1 MNSII
6 NAMAKYDHRQHELS
20 DWLSELEQRFQLGEV
35 DTDKSKIIWCQLL
48 IGATGNSILA
58 GLEEDT
64 TWNTAKETLLSRLGA
79 GSVRDEAWVALK
91 NLTKG
96 TKEIV
101 ELAEEAEKLAKRLH
115 PQDAEAVERH
125 AVDAFLGALDR
136 SLAAE
141 VKKLGHTQMKGVV
154 ADARRIEKILQE
166 QPTPATDS
174 AIEAMNRQIQ
184 ILKKDLVKANEH
196 LVAQSTTPPQTASL
210 ALSAS
215 PTVTVAQPP
224 PATFIPQPKSQA
236 LVFPPQQPM
245 PPPPPQYVQDYP
257 ASYRQED
264 PPYYRQQD
272 RQAAGCFLCG
282 EAEHLAYRCPARTL
296 LQQLLRQQ
304 TPEQVR
310 QSPPD
315 QVIKLPPTNGSPS
328 APPVQLNLTE
338 ESPGAKVAPVRCA
351 VAPPISGLL
360 QIEGIPVEGL
370 VDTGASVT
378 CLGFAI
384 WWRYRAQWGSLEPF
398 THPVRGA
405 HGKPLSIA
413 GKTQYLDIQWGE
425 ARGRAS
431 FIIIVG
437 LESPP
442 CLIGMDIMRPL
453 RVRIDVTEGTATPAQ
468 PDPQLIHL
476 NAAQTQP
483 PQKKPLP
490 GPTSALPP
498 AQEAANQ
505 GASLPLPKAYAASPP
520 LPVQP
525 GRLPAT
531 GEVVAPSP
539 AASQPAPPPGFSPAY
554 TNLAH
559 PHIASC
565 ARLLQ
570 TADIPPETAR
580 LVRCHNPWPSED
592 VLFCPDGALP
602 AFVTGIPALSSG
614 PELWYAVHNHRPEP
628 LQLHAGQSIGVLEVV
643 QLAEAPAPAPPSS
656 SHPTSSPCQPPLPEN
671 LSPLQQQQ
679 LNELFKEYIDVFSQ
693 GDEDLGNTPLL
704 EHGIETHGP
713 PLRQPYRRQNPA
725 VRREEMTQVQ
735 QMLSSNVIRPSN
747 SPWASPVVMVRK
759 KDGSLRFCVD
769 FRQLNAATVK
779 DAHPLPRID
788 DLLDALH
795 GAKWFSTLDLK
806 SGYWQVPIAEQ
817 DKEKTA
823 FRTSSGQL
831 FEFNQ
836 VPFGLCNAP
845 ATFSRL
851 MDRVLA
857 GLHWETCLFYLDD
870 IIVFSS
876 TWEEH
881 LARLREVFE
890 RLRQAKLK
898 LGAAKCTFAAK
909 EVSYLGHRVTEEG
922 LLPDPSLLAAIR
934 DIPPPTTATEV
945 RSFLGLAGYYRRYVK
960 GFAAIAAPLFA
971 LTRKEALFH
980 WSEDC
985 QAAFDQLK
993 NRLTTSPITAFPDFS
1008 QAFRLYTDASTAGLG
1023 AILAQVREGKERI
1036 ICCAS
1041 RALNKA
1047 EKSYPATKLECL
1059 AIVWAVAKFRP
1070 YLMAMP
1076 FEVYTD
1082 HYALQ
1087 WLKTMRTGSALL
1099 HRWSAA
1105 LEEYDFTVRHRP
1117 GKVQT
1122 HVDGLSRLPVGPAP
1136 PDDTLLH
1143 IEVSDEEE
1151 ARRLAQELHS
1161 ATHLGGQALWR
1172 LFSDR
1177 YSHKA
1182 GRRICIEVAQS
1193 CPQCQRGSD
1202 YGHHQ
1207 KTTGTIES
1215 KGPWDTLSVDIVG
1228 PLPADSRHEF
1238 IIVFVDCYSR
1248 FTVLVPASNHTADTV
1263 SEALLRHVVPYFG
1276 TPRRLLSDRGREFVS
1291 EVWQKLTTTLGIQRV
1306 LTSPYHPEGNS
1317 INERSHR
1324 TMNNMLRARLL
1335 KDLPSRKWVAEI
1347 PGIMLALNAMVHEPH
1362 GFSASMIATGREPS
1376 LPPDVDNEACASP
1389 STADPVAYVD
1399 MVRQRLA
1406 LTHQQMTSPPAPE
1419 THSPYHEGDLIF
1431 VMTTPP
1437 ERTNK
1442 LTPRW
1447 KGPFEVKRVPNT
1459 YQVTYEDGMVWRT
1472 VHVNHVKPA
1481 KAPPGGFPVPTAPP
1495 ASDIPPQR
1503 YSSRNLSWRKPPPP
1517 QPATLTRGSPPPAT
1531 PVAAPTRPVTA
1542 RRPIAHPPSR
1552 PITRSLTGHQLASR
1566 SEPRLPATPAQAQ
1579 PGQSP
1584 RRSARIKARV
1594 CTVESHP
1601 QPAAPQLLRYEQCIG
1616 CREGPHSFCSL
1627 VLKDLRTGHSEYLS
1641 DTQQLIDALPRS
1653 LDPGSRLTLIAQVAP
1668 PGQRC
1673 LPPAMRASLRWLLPS
1688 DGEFQSGPDGQSYYL
1703 ARQGRRV
1710 VLRGGDV
1717 KAPLANSRINWVCD
1731 SPPSQSPHIAP
1742 RQTLL
1747 ENKNPKKR
1755 TSNSVPRNV
1764 YPPPRKE
1771 SSAISIAPSSDVRVR
1786 APFTRIESSTWENS
1800 SRKICPPVPRN
1811 NMTDSDRHTVPPPQK
1826 RKRNRVNRRER
1837 RARERE
1843 ERALIEEA
1851 FNHDARWN
1859 FQSPGALSSTTIPDR
1874 LTTIG
1879 LPHSEPISAMRPAVY
1894 LPVTE
1899 QGRPGTNENSSSLF
1913 GQELCE
1919 SVGLPPGL
1927 YKAPDPDPQHHNW
1940 NSTWASSSEDDPPS
1954 PTRPPWACSLGA
1966 RPRIGI
1972 IYPLQP
1978 RQRRPDTCI
1987 TVEAVSRPE
1996 PAALHREELPVCEVP
2011 TDLPRPSQR
2020 PGRKRRRKR
2029 SSALYRPA
2037 KRSPPRGRWCIL

>member
-1 MNSII
+1 
-6 NAMAKYDHRQHELS
+6 
-20 DWLSELEQRFQLGEV
+20 
-35 DTDKSKIIWCQLL
+35 
-48 IGATGNSILA
+48 
-58 GLEEDT
+58 
-64 TWNTAKETLLSRLGA
+64 
-79 GSVRDEAWVALK
+79 
-91 NLTKG
+91 
-96 TKEIV
+96 
-101 ELAEEAEKLAKRLH
+101 
-115 PQDAEAVERH
+115 
-125 AVDAFLGALDR
+125 
-136 SLAAE
+136 
-141 VKKLGHTQMKGVV
+141 
-154 ADARRIEKILQE
+154 
-166 QPTPATDS
+166 
-174 AIEAMNRQIQ
+174 
-184 ILKKDLVKANEH
+184 
-196 LVAQSTTPPQTASL
+196 
-210 ALSAS
+210 
-215 PTVTVAQPP
+215 
-224 PATFIPQPKSQA
+224 
-236 LVFPPQQPM
+236 M
-245 PPPPPQYVQDYP
+245 PPKH
-257 ASYRQED
+257 SRYRQS
-264 PPYYRQQD
+264 
-272 RQAAGCFLCG
+272 
-282 EAEHLAYRCPARTL
+282 RC
-296 LQQLLRQQ
+296 
-304 TPEQVR
+304 
-310 QSPPD
+310 QS
-315 QVIKLPPTNGSPS
+315 K
-328 APPVQLNLTE
+328 
-338 ESPGAKVAPVRCA
+338 
-351 VAPPISGLL
+351 
-360 QIEGIPVEGL
+360 
-370 VDTGASVT
+370 
-378 CLGFAI
+378 
-384 WWRYRAQWGSLEPF
+384 
-398 THPVRGA
+398 
-405 HGKPLSIA
+405 
-413 GKTQYLDIQWGE
+413 
-425 ARGRAS
+425 
-431 FIIIVG
+431 
-437 LESPP
+437 
-442 CLIGMDIMRPL
+442 
-453 RVRIDVTEGTATPAQ
+453 
-468 PDPQLIHL
+468 
-476 NAAQTQP
+476 
-483 PQKKPLP
+483 KKP
-490 GPTSALPP
+490 LPP
-498 AQEAANQ
+498 AQEAAVQ
-505 GASLPLPKAYAASPP
+505 GASLPLPRALAQSPS
-520 LPVQP
+520 LPAQQ
-525 GRLPAT
+525 GRLPAA
-531 GEVVAPSP
+531 EESVASPP
-539 AASQPAPPPGFSPAY
+539 AASKPAPPPGLSPAS
-554 TNLAH
+554 TDLAH
-559 PHIASC
+559 PHTASC

-643 QLAEAPAPAPPSS
+643 QLAEASASAPPSS
-656 SHPTSSPCQPPLPEN
+656 KHPTSPPCQPPLPEN

-704 EHGIETHGP
+704 KHGIETHGP

-857 GLHWETCLFYLDD
+857 GLHWETCLFYLND

-890 RLRQAKLK
+890 RLRHAKLK

-922 LLPDPSLLAAIR
+922 LLPDLSLLAAIR

-945 RSFLGLAGYYRRYVK
+945 RCFLGLAGYYRRYVK

-993 NRLTTSPITAFPDFS
+993 TKLTTSPITAFPDFS

-1105 LEEYDFTVRHRP
+1105 LEEYNFTVRHRP
-1117 GKVQT
+1117 GKIQT
-1122 HVDGLSRLPVGPAP
+1122 HVDGLSHLPVDPAP
-1136 PDDTLLH
+1136 PEDTMLH
-1143 IEVSDEEE
+1143 IEVQDEEE
-1151 ARRLAQELHS
+1151 ARRLAQELHT

-1202 YGHHQ
+1202 YGHCQ

-1228 PLPADSRHEF
+1228 PLPADRQHEF

-1248 FTVLVPASNHTADTV
+1248 FTILVPASNHTADTV
-1263 SEALLRHVVPYFG
+1263 SEAPVRHVVPYFG

-1291 EVWQKLTTTLGIQRV
+1291 EIWGKLTTTLGIQRV

-1335 KDLPSRKWVAEI
+1335 RDLPSRKLVTEI
-1347 PGIMLALNAMVHEPH
+1347 PGIMLCLNAMVHEPH

-1376 LPPDVDNEACASP
+1376 LPPDLDSEACASP
-1389 STADPVAYVD
+1389 ATEDPVAYVD

-1419 THSPYHEGDLIF
+1419 APNPYHEGDLIF

-1442 LTPRW
+1442 LAPRW
-1447 KGPFEVKRVPNT
+1447 KGPFVVQRVPNA

-1472 VHVNHVKPA
+1472 VHINHAKPT
-1481 KAPPGGFPVPTAPP
+1481 KAPPGGFPVPAAPP
-1495 ASDIPPQR
+1495 APASPPHK
-1503 YSSRNLSWRKPPPP
+1503 YSSRNLSWRKPAPPP
-1517 QPATLTRGSPPPAT
+1517 QPAA
-1531 PVAAPTRPVTA
+1531 PVAEPAQPRFA
-1542 RRPIAHPPSR
+1542 SHPASPSPSR
-1552 PITRSLTGHQLASR
+1552 PTTRSSANQKTAPRSEHRSPPTQGSTNENSRLSPPLRRSERLKTAAHHINRPTQAAPAHSKPTVNMARTYPYSLSYDTCIGDTEDAYSFSSVYIEDLQSGQRTYIKHVQQIVDLLPRTLDPSSRYTLLGHVTPPGHQRMRDSLRLA
-1566 SEPRLPATPAQAQ
+1566 LW
-1579 PGQSP
+1579 
-1584 RRSARIKARV
+1584 I
-1594 CTVESHP
+1594 
-1601 QPAAPQLLRYEQCIG
+1601 
-1616 CREGPHSFCSL
+1616 F
-1627 VLKDLRTGHSEYLS
+1627 
-1641 DTQQLIDALPRS
+1641 LPR
-1653 LDPGSRLTLIAQVAP
+1653 DGDFR
-1668 PGQRC
+1668 
-1673 LPPAMRASLRWLLPS
+1673 RAANGLH
-1688 DGEFQSGPDGQSYYL
+1688 YYL

-1710 VLRGGDV
+1710 ILRGGNV
-1717 KAPLANSRINWVCD
+1717 TSPLHESRLHWVHD
-1731 SPPSQSPHIAP
+1731 PQL
-1742 RQTLL
+1742 RQTSSV
-1747 ENKNPKKR
+1747 P
-1755 TSNSVPRNV
+1755 TSHPPASATSHSVPRITNSVPRNV
-1764 YPPPRKE
+1764 YPPPSRQEKV
-1771 SSAISIAPSSDVRVR
+1771 STNAPIVPSSDVRVR
-1786 APFTRIESSTWENS
+1786 APFTRIDSSVWRNS
-1800 SRKICPPVPRN
+1800 SMPSSQELCPPVPRN
-1811 NMTDSDRHTVPPPQK
+1811 NTTDRPTSATTTAPPPPK
-1826 RKRNRVNRRER
+1826 RKRNRVQRRER

-1843 ERALIEEA
+1843 ERARINEA
-1851 FNHDARWN
+1851 FNHDAQWAA
-1859 FQSPGALSSTTIPDR
+1859 QSAGAPSSTTVPDR
-1874 LTTIG
+1874 LTTLG
-1879 LPHSEPISAMRPAVY
+1879 LPHSDPISAMRPAVY
-1894 LPVTE
+1894 PPVTQ
-1899 QGRPGTNENSSSLF
+1899 QGRPLANHNSSLQI
-1913 GQELCE
+1913 GQELGE
-1919 SVGLPPGL
+1919 SVGLRSGL
-1927 YKAPDPDPQHHNW
+1927 YKAPVPDPQHHTW
-1940 NSTWASSSEDDPPS
+1940 NSSSRADSSEEEPPS
-1954 PTRPPWACSLGA
+1954 PTRTSRACSSGA
-1966 RPRIGI
+1966 LPRTGI
-1972 IYPLQP
+1972 VYPLQP
-1978 RQRRPDTCI
+1978 RQRRPDTHI
-1987 TVEAVSRPE
+1987 DVEAAALPE
-1996 PAALHREELPVCEVP
+1996 PAALQREELLPSREVP
-2011 TDLPRPSQR
+2011 TDLTRPAQR

-2037 KRSPPRGRWCIL
+2037 KRSPPRGRWCFL